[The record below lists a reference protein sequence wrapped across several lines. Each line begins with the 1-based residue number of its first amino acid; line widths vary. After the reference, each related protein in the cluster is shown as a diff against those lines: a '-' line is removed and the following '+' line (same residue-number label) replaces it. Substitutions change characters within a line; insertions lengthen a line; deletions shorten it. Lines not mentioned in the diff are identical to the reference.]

1 MKRTL
6 EDRRSHAKRLF
17 MAGVPTKQI
26 AKDSVTKIKTVMSW
40 IHRGNWR
47 QERDAAI
54 AEKLPELKQYDELRL
69 ESAYSLYK
77 AMVDARVEIV
87 KQWVRKRNSRMDPD
101 YILSYTGEYDL
112 PTVYERK
119 TFCEDIQSINK
130 VIEDSRSEI
139 NKLQSKALASPT
151 NSRKAKDAASQSKE
165 HPHLKRVV

>member
-17 MAGVPTKQI
+17 LIGTPVKEI
-26 AKDSVTKIKTVMSW
+26 AKLSTTKVKTVMSW
-40 IHRGNWR
+40 INRGGWR
-47 QERDAAI
+47 LERDAAVV
-54 AEKLPELKQYDELRL
+54 EKLPDLKQYDELRL

-77 AMVDARVEIV
+77 AMVDARVEMV

-112 PTVYERK
+112 PTPYERK
-119 TFCEDIQSINK
+119 SFCEDIQSINK

-151 NSRKAKDAASQSKE
+151 NSPKVKDASQQLHKR
-165 HPHLKRVV
+165 PHLRLAQ

>member
-47 QERDAAI
+47 QERDAVV
-54 AEKLPELKQYDELRL
+54 AEKLPDLKQHDELRL
-69 ESAYSLYK
+69 ESAYSLYIS
-77 AMVDARVEIV
+77 MVNARVEMV
-87 KQWVRKRNSRMDPD
+87 KQWVRNRTRRMDPD
-101 YILSYTGEYDL
+101 HILSYTGEYDL
-112 PTVYERK
+112 PTAYERK
-119 TFCEDIQSINK
+119 SFCDDILSINK

-139 NKLQSKALASPT
+139 NKLQSKAFASPT
-151 NSRKAKDAASQSKE
+151 NSRKAKDATSQPKE